1 MGILIYANPKDS
13 SKERLFNEI
22 SIIPKLGPII
32 VHDHETF
39 AHTLRWNVSDPKVI
53 VFLAFDH
60 DDLAFILSQKKLIS
74 DYRLIMILPDS
85 NEESVSKGHSLYPR
99 FLTCR
104 DGGFKDVAAVLEK
117 MLKYL
122 YSQNN
127 RYFENGINRNSSP
140 GAKYL
145 TG

>member
-39 AHTLRWNVSDPKVI
+39 SHILRWNIGPRKIV
-53 VFLAFDH
+53 VFLALDH

-99 FLTCR
+99 FLTYR
-104 DGGFKDVAAVLEK
+104 DGDFKDVAAVLEK
-117 MLKYL
+117 MLKYID
-122 YSQNN
+122 SQNN
-127 RYFENGINRNSSP
+127 RHFEN
-140 GAKYL
+140 
-145 TG
+145 

>member
-1 MGILIYANPKDS
+1 MAILIYANPKDS

-22 SIIPKLGPII
+22 STIPKLDPII

-39 AHTLRWNVSDPKVI
+39 AHALRWNVSDPKAI
-53 VFLAFDH
+53 VFLALGH

-99 FLTCR
+99 FLTYR
-104 DGGFKDVAAVLEK
+104 DGDFKDVAAVLEK
-117 MLKYL
+117 MLEYMN
-122 YSQNN
+122 SQNK
-127 RYFENGINRNSSP
+127 RHFESEQIMSARN
-140 GAKYL
+140 
-145 TG
+145 